1 MLDTGCSILDA
12 SRGYELMAQS
22 YKDLEIYRLSHKL
35 AVEVHKAS
43 LKLPRFEIYEEGSQ
57 LRRAAKSIPSNIV
70 EGLGRRGYKSEFL
83 KFLIYALASCD
94 ETREHL
100 EILFETGSLENEG
113 SFEYFLDKYDELGRK
128 VNNFIKAVDA
138 GHMT

>member
-1 MLDTGCSILDA
+1 
-12 SRGYELMAQS
+12 MAQS
-22 YKDLEIYRLSHKL
+22 YRDLEIYRLSHKL
-35 AVEVHKAS
+35 AVEMHKIS
-43 LKLPRFEIYEEGSQ
+43 LALPKFEIYEEGSQ

-70 EGLGRRGYKSEFL
+70 EGFGRRRYKNEFL

-100 EILFETGSLENEG
+100 KILSETGSLRNAE
-113 SFEYFLDKYDELGRK
+113 SSKYFLEKYDVLGRK
-128 VNNFIKAVDA
+128 INNFIKAVNS